1 MGVKIEKSVFEQLIK
16 KFVNEHGNSRTS
28 HSTRIDQNAGD
39 NLAPIFPNEHMPQQL
54 SSEMPNVADEEY
66 MPTTTSALSDAA
78 ATIAQEVPDNQV
90 EFFYNQLHNLLKRVM
105 DREEEARVPM
115 MEALL
120 FESVDDIMRE
130 IAETGPTDAE
140 LDAIED
146 DDQDDDFS
154 AFAGEKDGWEPEEE
168 GIDDLEMSMERDN
181 TVEVTAKKVAQ
192 AIIVNGHTSKDAI
205 HDKKDNM
212 NLDVSNVKSASANF
226 ASFGHKARKATLP
239 PEFAEEVFS
248 AALKDDKEIRKMF
261 SDYIKTGVSQTTASL
276 DVIDELRKKMT
287 EISVISP
294 ELASTM
300 HANVTYDRLKKSIS
314 EDSDQTVEEI
324 VDEVIENIKNGPDVL
339 KVKLSGIDETF
350 DVPSDMFISH
360 LEAAK
365 NKNAP
370 DPMSKEVADEEFG
383 SEEEKDE
390 AIEDLFDVDKAE
402 KRLETNLENQSDLF
416 GFGGANGIRQ
426 WFQKHPE
433 QKFIT
438 LVRGASDMG
447 GEKMH
452 SQTYSALEALVMS
465 PGVEKWFKKTRK
477 KTPKG
482 LRPEAVEKVIS
493 GIEAI
498 IKDVTTGEEE
508 IDFNKLKGT
517 SAGWIVRGAFDKL
530 LLGKTFGTF
539 FNNRRDFGVE
549 AVSNLDIT
557 DAKKRALGDILAGI
571 SKNQPTFDK
580 NGTPQNSSAKKV
592 LAAGITIE
600 EFKGLQ
606 KQMDKKIQAY
616 FDDHITDIKG
626 YYNKQLQDD
635 GAIVSAFDRAIADIR
650 DNVEEMMAGEAVQST
665 LDAERQ
671 EQQQQG

>member
-1 MGVKIEKSVFEQLIK
+1 MQSKRIKGIKMSTKIEKNIFNQLIK
-16 KFVNEHGNSRTS
+16 KFVNEHNNSRTA
-28 HSTRIDQNAGD
+28 HSTRIDQIAGD
-39 NLAPIFPNEHMPQQL
+39 EMPVLPNEHMPLQL

-78 ATIAQEVPDNQV
+78 ATIAQEVPDSQV

-105 DREEEARVPM
+105 DREEEARIPM

-120 FESVDDIMRE
+120 FEAMDE
-130 IAETGPTDAE
+130 LEEELEGPEEETDN
-140 LDAIED
+140 LDAFI
-146 DDQDDDFS
+146 
-154 AFAGEKDGWEPEEE
+154 GVKDGWEPEEE
-168 GIDDLEMSMERDN
+168 GIDDVELSIDRGD
-181 TVEVTAKKVAQ
+181 TVEVTAETIAQ
-192 AIIVNGHTSKDAI
+192 AIIDNGHTSKDAI

-212 NLDVSNVKSASANF
+212 NLDISDVKSASANF
-226 ASFGHKARKATLP
+226 ASFGHKARKITLP
-239 PEFAEEVFS
+239 PKFANEVFF
-248 AALKDDKEIRKMF
+248 AALEDDREIKEMFTDYVKSGVNQSIAVLEVVGELTQKMSAI
-261 SDYIKTGVSQTTASL
+261 SD
-276 DVIDELRKKMT
+276 
-287 EISVISP
+287 ISP
-294 ELASTM
+294 ELASEM

-339 KVKLSGIDETF
+339 KVQLSGIDEIF
-350 DVPSDMFISH
+350 DVPSNVFIDH

-365 NKNAP
+365 NKNKP

-433 QKFIT
+433 QKFVT

-493 GIEAI
+493 GIEEI

-600 EFKGLQ
+600 EFKELQ

-635 GAIVSAFDRAIADIR
+635 GAIVSAFDRAVVDIR
-650 DNVEEMMAGEAVQST
+650 DNVEEMMAGEAVQAT
-665 LDAERQ
+665 LDTERQ
-671 EQQQQG
+671 EQQQQD

>member
-140 LDAIED
+140 LDAIE
-146 DDQDDDFS
+146 DDDFS